1 MHRDPVVI
9 IGSGLAGYGVVRELR
24 KLDSELPVS
33 LLSADHAGFY
43 SKPMLSNALTTGKT
57 PETLVNSDVLQ
68 MADQQRISICP
79 YTRVTAIDRI
89 NHILTLE
96 EGDELVYDK
105 LVLALGAD
113 QVHLTLQGDGV
124 SEILSIND
132 LDDYRRFRNALEGK
146 KQVSIIGAGL
156 IGCEFANDLA
166 AAGYQVNVID
176 ISPQPLG
183 RLLPSAAGAFL
194 QKKLAAVGVVFHLGA
209 TTQRVER
216 VGDRLRLI
224 LASGEALES
233 DIILSAVGL
242 RPRIKLA
249 EAAGIQVN
257 RGIVVN
263 RLLQTDDPEIF
274 ALGDCAEVQGKVL
287 PFVMPITHAARALAA
302 TLAGSPTPVNYPAM
316 PVLVKTPACPTVVSP
331 PDVDA
336 RGEWDVDVSEDGV
349 KALFKGTAGNLL
361 GYALLG
367 AATKEKNI
375 LTSQLPP
382 ILQ

>member
-1 MHRDPVVI
+1 VHRDPVVI
-9 IGSGLAGYGVVRELR
+9 IGSGLAGYAVVRELR

-57 PETLVNSDVLQ
+57 PDTLVNSDAPK
-68 MADQQRISICP
+68 MADQQKISICP
-79 YTRVTAIDRI
+79 HTRVTSIDRN
-89 NHILTLE
+89 NHILKLE
-96 EGDELVYDK
+96 EGEELAYGK

-113 QVHLTLQGDGV
+113 QIHLPLEGDGA
-124 SEILSIND
+124 SDILSIND
-132 LDDYRRFRNALEGK
+132 LDDYRLFRDALEGK
-146 KQVSIIGAGL
+146 KEISIIGAGL
-156 IGCEFANDLA
+156 IGCEFANDLV

-183 RLLPSAAGAFL
+183 RFLPPVAGAYL
-194 QKKLAAVGVVFHLGA
+194 QKKLATVGITFYLDA

-216 VGDRLRLI
+216 AGERLRLM
-224 LASGEALES
+224 LASGEVIES

-242 RPRIKLA
+242 RPRVKLA
-249 EAAGIQVN
+249 EVAGIQVN

-263 RLLQTDDPEIF
+263 QLLQTQDPEIF

-287 PFVMPITHAARALAA
+287 PFVMPITNAARALAA
-302 TLAGSPTPVNYPAM
+302 TLAGNPTPVHYPAM

-331 PDVDA
+331 PDVGVK
-336 RGEWDVDVSEDGV
+336 GEWYVDVGEDGV
-349 KALFKGTAGNLL
+349 KALFKDAAGNLL

-367 AATKEKNI
+367 AATKEKNT
-375 LTSQLPP
+375 LTAQLPP
-382 ILQ
+382 VLQ

>member
-9 IGSGLAGYGVVRELR
+9 IGSGLAGYAVVRELR

-43 SKPMLSNALTTGKT
+43 SKPMLSNALSTGKT
-57 PETLVNSDVLQ
+57 PETLVNSDAPK
-68 MADQQRISICP
+68 MADQQKISICP
-79 YTRVTAIDRI
+79 HTRVTSIDRN
-89 NHILTLE
+89 NHILKLE
-96 EGDELVYDK
+96 EGEELAYGK

-113 QVHLTLQGDGV
+113 QIHLPLEGDGA
-124 SEILSIND
+124 SDILSIND
-132 LDDYRRFRNALEGK
+132 LDDYRLFRDALEGK
-146 KQVSIIGAGL
+146 KQISIIGAGL
-156 IGCEFANDLA
+156 IGCEFANDLV

-183 RLLPSAAGAFL
+183 RFLPPVAGAYL
-194 QKKLAAVGVVFHLGA
+194 QKKLAAVGITFHLDA

-216 VGDRLRLI
+216 AGERLQLM
-224 LASGEALES
+224 LASGEAIES

-242 RPRIKLA
+242 RPRVKLA
-249 EAAGIQVN
+249 EVAGIQVN

-263 RLLQTDDPEIF
+263 QLLQTQDPEIF

-287 PFVMPITHAARALAA
+287 PFVMPITNAARALAA
-302 TLAGSPTPVNYPAM
+302 TLAGNPTPVHYPAM

-331 PDVDA
+331 PDVA
-336 RGEWDVDVSEDGV
+336 VKGEWYVDVDEDGV
-349 KALFKGTAGNLL
+349 KALFKDAAGNLL

-367 AATKEKNI
+367 AATKEKNT
-375 LTSQLPP
+375 LTAQLPP
-382 ILQ
+382 VLQ